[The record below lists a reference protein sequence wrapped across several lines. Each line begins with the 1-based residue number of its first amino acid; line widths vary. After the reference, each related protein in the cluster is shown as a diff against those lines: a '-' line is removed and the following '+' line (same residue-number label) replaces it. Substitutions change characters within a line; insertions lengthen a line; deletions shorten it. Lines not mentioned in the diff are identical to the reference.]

1 MKRIILFTSIF
12 LLIVSAQAQEID
24 TTKNSLLWEISG
36 NGLKQP
42 SYIFGTIHIIPE
54 KDFFFTD
61 LMKEKFE
68 FCKQLVLEID
78 INLSLTEKIN
88 TAKQMFLPDGKS
100 LSDYMTN
107 DEFSIFK
114 TYLLDSLGVKE
125 KTFKRMQKIKPMFS
139 SALILND
146 LIGKSKTYEEEFN
159 KLAAKNNMKVSGLES
174 LQFQID
180 LINKIS
186 IEEQIKMLTE
196 DSSNKNPLD
205 SYNKMLKLYKN
216 QNLDSLKILID
227 EDESMANISE
237 DLLKNRNTDW
247 IPKIEKLINN
257 SSVFIAVGAG
267 HLAGEDGVLNL
278 LKQKGYIVKP
288 IK

>member
-1 MKRIILFTSIF
+1 
-12 LLIVSAQAQEID
+12 
-24 TTKNSLLWEISG
+24 
-36 NGLKQP
+36 
-42 SYIFGTIHIIPE
+42 
-54 KDFFFTD
+54 
-61 LMKEKFE
+61 
-68 FCKQLVLEID
+68 
-78 INLSLTEKIN
+78 
-88 TAKQMFLPDGKS
+88 MFLPDEKS